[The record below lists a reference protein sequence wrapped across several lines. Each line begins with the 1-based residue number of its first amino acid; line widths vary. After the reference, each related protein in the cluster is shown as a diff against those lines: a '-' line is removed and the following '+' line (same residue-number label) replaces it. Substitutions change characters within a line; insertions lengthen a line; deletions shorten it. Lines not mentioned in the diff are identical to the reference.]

1 MTNSHSIIAIV
12 GRPNVG
18 KSTLFNR
25 LVGRRSA
32 IVEKMPGVTRDRKY
46 GISKYHGYEFIAI
59 DTGGFETVAESS
71 LRKQMVQ
78 QARLAVE
85 EADCVLFVV
94 NAQEGWTPVDAEIY
108 RTLVEDEIRLFV
120 VVNKADNPRLEEES
134 SDFYQLGVEIIYPVS
149 AEHNRGID
157 GLLEEVDKMVPLRME
172 EKPDPAEDEEDEE
185 DRSKEPIAVAVI
197 GKPNAGKSSI
207 VNALL
212 RKERM
217 IVDSVSGTTRDPV
230 DSLCNFEGREFLL
243 VDTAGIR
250 RRGKVSEKIETFSI
264 VSALKSIERADVTLL
279 IIDTEEGI
287 TEQVMKIAG
296 YANERKKSLLIIM
309 NKWDLVK
316 KDGKTLKQVEEE
328 VYDRLGFISFAPI
341 LFVSAKTGQR
351 VPLIF
356 EKILSVHAQYVRR
369 IQTSDLNTIL
379 QLIVNQHP
387 PPSKSGRPTNVY
399 YGNQVSVAPPTFVFM
414 TNNPD
419 KTNFAYERYITN
431 QFRYHFGF
439 EGTPLNFIWR
449 KKKSARSRSA
459 GKKSWKI

>member
-1 MTNSHSIIAIV
+1 MSNPHSIVAIV

-32 IVEKMPGVTRDRKY
+32 IVEKKPGVTRDRNY

-59 DTGGFETVAESS
+59 DTGGFEPVAESL

-94 NAQEGWTPVDAEIY
+94 NAQEGWTPADGEIY
-108 RTLVEDEIRLFV
+108 RTLVEAETRLFV

-134 SDFYQLGVEIIYPVS
+134 TDFYQLGVEIIYPVS

-157 GLLEEVDKMVPLRME
+157 GLLEEVDQLVSLKME
-172 EKPDPAEDEEDEE
+172 EKRDSTEEVG
-185 DRSKEPIAVAVI
+185 RSKEPIAVAVI

-217 IVDSVSGTTRDPV
+217 IVDSVAGTTRDPV
-230 DSLCNFEGREFLL
+230 DSHCSYEGREYLL

-250 RRGKVSEKIETFSI
+250 RRGKVSQKIETFSI

-279 IIDTEEGI
+279 IIDAEEGI

-296 YANERKKSLLIIM
+296 YANERKKSLLIVM

-316 KDGKTLKQVEEE
+316 KDGTTLKQVEEE

-341 LFVSAKTGQR
+341 LFVSAKTGLR
-351 VPLIF
+351 VPQIF
-356 EKILSVHAQYVRR
+356 EKILSVHGQYVRR

-387 PPSKSGRPTNVY
+387 PPSKSGRPTKVY

-414 TNNPD
+414 TNNPE
-419 KTNFAYERYITN
+419 KTNFAYERYIAN

-439 EGTPLNFIWR
+439 EGSPLNFIWR
-449 KKKSARSRSA
+449 KKKSARSNNT

>member
-1 MTNSHSIIAIV
+1 MSNPHSIVAIV

-32 IVEKMPGVTRDRKY
+32 IVEKMPGVTRDRNY

-59 DTGGFETVAESS
+59 DTGGFEPVAESS

-85 EADCVLFVV
+85 EADCVLFIV
-94 NAQEGWTPVDAEIY
+94 NAQEGWTPADGEIY
-108 RTLVEDEIRLFV
+108 RTLVEANTKLYV

-134 SDFYQLGVEIIYPVS
+134 SDFYQLGVETIYPVS

-157 GLLEEVDKMVPLRME
+157 GLLEEVNHLVPLKME
-172 EKPDPAEDEEDEE
+172 EKQVYDEED

-230 DSLCNFEGREFLL
+230 DSHCSYEGREYLL

-250 RRGKVSEKIETFSI
+250 RRGKVSQKIETFSI

-279 IIDTEEGI
+279 IIDAEEGI

-296 YANERKKSLLIIM
+296 YANERKKSLLIVM

-328 VYDRLGFISFAPI
+328 VYDRLGFIGFAPI

-351 VPLIF
+351 VPQIF
-356 EKILSVHAQYVRR
+356 EKILIVHAQYVRR

-387 PPSKSGRPTNVY
+387 PPSKSGRPTKVY

-414 TNNPD
+414 TNNPE
-419 KTNFAYERYITN
+419 KTNFAYERYIAN

-449 KKKSARSRSA
+449 KKKSARSRNA

>member
-1 MTNSHSIIAIV
+1 MSNPQSIVAIV

-32 IVEKMPGVTRDRKY
+32 IVEKKPGVTRDRNY
-46 GISKYHGYEFIAI
+46 GISKYHGYEFIVI
-59 DTGGFETVAESS
+59 DTGGFEPVSESS
-71 LRKQMVQ
+71 LRNQMVQ

-94 NAQEGWTPVDAEIY
+94 NAQEGCTHVDGEIY
-108 RTLVEDEIRLFV
+108 RTLMVQNDTRLFV

-134 SDFYQLGVEIIYPVS
+134 SDFYQLGVEVIYPVS

-157 GLLEEVDKMVPLRME
+157 GLLEEVDKLVPLKELER
-172 EKPDPAEDEEDEE
+172 DSAADADI
-185 DRSKEPIAVAVI
+185 SNEPIAVAVI

-207 VNALL
+207 VNAMLG
-212 RKERM
+212 KERM

-230 DSLCNFEGREFLL
+230 DSICNYEGREYLL

-250 RRGKVSEKIETFSI
+250 RRGKVSQKIETFSI
-264 VSALKSIERADVTLL
+264 VSALKSIERAEVTLL
-279 IIDTEEGI
+279 IIDALEGI
-287 TEQVMKIAG
+287 TDQVMKIAG
-296 YANERKKSLLIIM
+296 YANERKKSLLIVM
-309 NKWDLVK
+309 NKWDLVN
-316 KDGKTLKQVEEE
+316 KDGKNLKQVEEE

-351 VPLIF
+351 IPQIF
-356 EKILSVHAQYVRR
+356 EKILNVHGQYVRR

-387 PPSKSGRPTNVY
+387 PPSKSGRPTKVF
-399 YGNQVSVAPPTFVFM
+399 YGNQVSVAPPSFVFM

-419 KTNFAYERYITN
+419 KTNFAYERYIAN

-449 KKKSARSRSA
+449 KKKSTRSRNA
-459 GKKSWKI
+459 GKKS

>member
-1 MTNSHSIIAIV
+1 MTNSHSIVAIV

-46 GISKYHGYEFIAI
+46 GIAKYHGYEFIAI

-94 NAQEGWTPVDAEIY
+94 NAQEGWTPADAEIY
-108 RTLVEDEIRLFV
+108 RTLVEDETRLFV

-134 SDFYQLGVEIIYPVS
+134 SDFYQLGVEIIYLVS

-172 EKPDPAEDEEDEE
+172 EKPDPAEEEEE

-212 RKERM
+212 RKDRM

-230 DSLCNFEGREFLL
+230 DSLCKFEGREFLL

-279 IIDTEEGI
+279 IIDAEEGI

-356 EKILSVHAQYVRR
+356 EKILSVHGQYVRR

-387 PPSKSGRPTNVY
+387 PPSKSGRPTKVY

-419 KTNFAYERYITN
+419 KTNFAYERYIAN

>member
-1 MTNSHSIIAIV
+1 MSNPHSIVAIV

-32 IVEKMPGVTRDRKY
+32 IVEKKPGVTRDRNY

-59 DTGGFETVAESS
+59 DTGGFEPVAESL

-94 NAQEGWTPVDAEIY
+94 NAQEGWTPADGEIY
-108 RTLVEDEIRLFV
+108 RTLVEAETRLFV

-134 SDFYQLGVEIIYPVS
+134 TDFYQLGVEIIYPVS

-157 GLLEEVDKMVPLRME
+157 GLLEEVDQLVSLKME
-172 EKPDPAEDEEDEE
+172 EKRDSTEEV

-230 DSLCNFEGREFLL
+230 DSHCSYEGREYLL

-250 RRGKVSEKIETFSI
+250 RRGKVSQKVETFSI

-279 IIDTEEGI
+279 IIDAEEGI

-296 YANERKKSLLIIM
+296 YANERKKSLLIVM

-316 KDGKTLKQVEEE
+316 KDGTTLKQVEEE

-341 LFVSAKTGQR
+341 LFVSAKTGLR
-351 VPLIF
+351 VPQIF
-356 EKILSVHAQYVRR
+356 EKILSVHGQYVRR

-387 PPSKSGRPTNVY
+387 PPSKSGRPTKVY

-414 TNNPD
+414 TNNPE
-419 KTNFAYERYITN
+419 KTNFAYERYIAN

-439 EGTPLNFIWR
+439 EGSPLNFIWR
-449 KKKSARSRSA
+449 KKKSARSNNT

>member
-1 MTNSHSIIAIV
+1 MSNPHSIVAIV

-32 IVEKMPGVTRDRKY
+32 IVEKMPGVTRDRNY

-59 DTGGFETVAESS
+59 DTGGFEPVAESS

-85 EADCVLFVV
+85 EADCVLFIV
-94 NAQEGWTPVDAEIY
+94 NAQEGWTPADGEIY
-108 RTLVEDEIRLFV
+108 RTLVEANTKLYV

-134 SDFYQLGVEIIYPVS
+134 SDFYQLGVETIYPVS

-157 GLLEEVDKMVPLRME
+157 GLLEEVNHLVPLKME
-172 EKPDPAEDEEDEE
+172 EKQVYDEED

-230 DSLCNFEGREFLL
+230 DSHCSYEGREYLL

-250 RRGKVSEKIETFSI
+250 RRGKVSQKIETFSI

-279 IIDTEEGI
+279 IIDAEEGI

-296 YANERKKSLLIIM
+296 YANERKKSLLIVM

-351 VPLIF
+351 VPQIF
-356 EKILSVHAQYVRR
+356 EKILIVHGQYVRR

-387 PPSKSGRPTNVY
+387 PPSKSGRPTKVY

-414 TNNPD
+414 TNNPE
-419 KTNFAYERYITN
+419 KTNFAYERYIAN

-449 KKKSARSRSA
+449 KKKSARSKNA

>member
-1 MTNSHSIIAIV
+1 MTNSHSIVAIV

-46 GISKYHGYEFIAI
+46 GIAKYHGYEFIAI

-94 NAQEGWTPVDAEIY
+94 NAQEGWTPADAEIY
-108 RTLVEDEIRLFV
+108 RTLVEDETRLFV

-134 SDFYQLGVEIIYPVS
+134 SDFYQLGVEIIYPIS

-172 EKPDPAEDEEDEE
+172 EKPDPAAEEEE

-279 IIDTEEGI
+279 IIDAEEGI

-356 EKILSVHAQYVRR
+356 EKILSVHGQYVRR

-387 PPSKSGRPTNVY
+387 PPSKSGRPTKVY

-419 KTNFAYERYITN
+419 KTNFAYERYIAN

-449 KKKSARSRSA
+449 KKKSARSRTT

>member
-1 MTNSHSIIAIV
+1 MSNPQSIVAIV

-32 IVEKMPGVTRDRKY
+32 IVEKKPGVTRDRNY
-46 GISKYHGYEFIAI
+46 GISKYHGYEFIVI
-59 DTGGFETVAESS
+59 DTGGFEPVSESS
-71 LRKQMVQ
+71 LRNQMVQ

-94 NAQEGWTPVDAEIY
+94 NAQEGCTPVDGEIY
-108 RTLVEDEIRLFV
+108 RTLMVENDIKLFV

-134 SDFYQLGVEIIYPVS
+134 SDFYQLGVEAIYPVS

-157 GLLEEVDKMVPLRME
+157 GLLEEVDNLVPLKELER
-172 EKPDPAEDEEDEE
+172 DSADEV
-185 DRSKEPIAVAVI
+185 DRSNEPIAVAVI

-207 VNALL
+207 VNAMLG
-212 RKERM
+212 KERM

-230 DSLCNFEGREFLL
+230 DSICNYEGREYLL

-250 RRGKVSEKIETFSI
+250 RRGKVSQKIETFSI
-264 VSALKSIERADVTLL
+264 VSALKSIERAEVTLL
-279 IIDTEEGI
+279 IIDAEEGI

-296 YANERKKSLLIIM
+296 YANERKKSLLIVM
-309 NKWDLVK
+309 NKWDLVN
-316 KDGKTLKQVEEE
+316 KDSKNLKQVEEE

-351 VPLIF
+351 IPQIF
-356 EKILSVHAQYVRR
+356 EKILNVHGQYVRR

-387 PPSKSGRPTNVY
+387 PPSKSGRPTKVF
-399 YGNQVSVAPPTFVFM
+399 YGNQVSVAPPSFVFM

-419 KTNFAYERYITN
+419 KTNFAYERYIAN

-449 KKKSARSRSA
+449 KKKSTRSRNV
-459 GKKSWKI
+459 GKKS

>member
-1 MTNSHSIIAIV
+1 MSNPHSIVAIV

-32 IVEKMPGVTRDRKY
+32 IVEKMPGVTRDRNY

-59 DTGGFETVAESS
+59 DTGGFEPVAESS

-85 EADCVLFVV
+85 EADCVLFIV
-94 NAQEGWTPVDAEIY
+94 NAQEGWTPADGEIY
-108 RTLVEDEIRLFV
+108 RTLVEANTKLYV

-134 SDFYQLGVEIIYPVS
+134 SDFYQLGVETIYPVS

-157 GLLEEVDKMVPLRME
+157 GLLEEVNQLVPLKME
-172 EKPDPAEDEEDEE
+172 EKQVYDEED

-230 DSLCNFEGREFLL
+230 DSHCSYEGREYLL

-250 RRGKVSEKIETFSI
+250 RRGKVSQKIETFSI

-279 IIDTEEGI
+279 IIDAEEGI

-296 YANERKKSLLIIM
+296 YANERKKSLLIVM

-328 VYDRLGFISFAPI
+328 VYDRLGFIGFAPI

-351 VPLIF
+351 VPQIF
-356 EKILSVHAQYVRR
+356 EKILIVHAQYVRR

-387 PPSKSGRPTNVY
+387 PPSKSGRPTKVY

-414 TNNPD
+414 TNNPE
-419 KTNFAYERYITN
+419 KTNFAYERYIAN

-449 KKKSARSRSA
+449 KKKSARSKNA

>member
-1 MTNSHSIIAIV
+1 MSNPQSIVAIV

-32 IVEKMPGVTRDRKY
+32 IVEKKPGVTRDRNY
-46 GISKYHGYEFIAI
+46 GISKYHGYEFIVI
-59 DTGGFETVAESS
+59 DTGGFEPVSESS
-71 LRKQMVQ
+71 LRNQMVQ

-94 NAQEGWTPVDAEIY
+94 NAQEGCTHVDGEIY
-108 RTLVEDEIRLFV
+108 RTLMVQNDTRLFV

-134 SDFYQLGVEIIYPVS
+134 SDFYQLGVEAIYPVS

-157 GLLEEVDKMVPLRME
+157 GLLEEVDNLVPLKEGKR
-172 EKPDPAEDEEDEE
+172 DSVDEV
-185 DRSKEPIAVAVI
+185 DRSNEPIAVAVI

-207 VNALL
+207 VNAMLG
-212 RKERM
+212 KERM

-230 DSLCNFEGREFLL
+230 DSICNYEGREYLL

-250 RRGKVSEKIETFSI
+250 RRGKVSQKIETFSI
-264 VSALKSIERADVTLL
+264 VSALKSIERAEVTLL
-279 IIDTEEGI
+279 IIDAEEGI

-296 YANERKKSLLIIM
+296 YANERKKSLLIVM
-309 NKWDLVK
+309 NKWDLVN
-316 KDGKTLKQVEEE
+316 KDGKNLKQVEEE

-351 VPLIF
+351 IPQIF
-356 EKILSVHAQYVRR
+356 EKILNVHGQYVRR

-387 PPSKSGRPTNVY
+387 PPSKSGRPTKVF
-399 YGNQVSVAPPTFVFM
+399 YGNQVSVAPPSFVFM

-419 KTNFAYERYITN
+419 KTNFAYERYIAN

-449 KKKSARSRSA
+449 KKKSTRSRNV
-459 GKKSWKI
+459 GKKS

>member
-1 MTNSHSIIAIV
+1 MSNLHSIVAIV

-32 IVEKMPGVTRDRKY
+32 IVEKKPGVTRDRNY

-59 DTGGFETVAESS
+59 DTGGFEPVAESL

-94 NAQEGWTPVDAEIY
+94 NAQEGWTPADSEIY
-108 RTLVEDEIRLFV
+108 RTLVEAETRLFV

-134 SDFYQLGVEIIYPVS
+134 TDFYQLGVEIIYPVS

-157 GLLEEVDKMVPLRME
+157 GLLEEVDQLVSLKME
-172 EKPDPAEDEEDEE
+172 EKRDSTEEVG
-185 DRSKEPIAVAVI
+185 RSKEPIAVAVI

-212 RKERM
+212 CKERM

-230 DSLCNFEGREFLL
+230 DSHCSYEGREYLL

-250 RRGKVSEKIETFSI
+250 RRGKVSQKIETFSI

-279 IIDTEEGI
+279 IIDAEEGI

-296 YANERKKSLLIIM
+296 YANERKKSLLIVM

-316 KDGKTLKQVEEE
+316 KDGTTLKQVEEE

-341 LFVSAKTGQR
+341 LFVSAKTGLR
-351 VPLIF
+351 VPQIF
-356 EKILSVHAQYVRR
+356 EKILSVHGQYIRR

-387 PPSKSGRPTNVY
+387 PPSKSGRPTKVY

-414 TNNPD
+414 TNNPE
-419 KTNFAYERYITN
+419 KTNFAYERYIAN

-439 EGTPLNFIWR
+439 EGSPLNFIWR
-449 KKKSARSRSA
+449 KKKSARSNNT

>member
-1 MTNSHSIIAIV
+1 MSNPHSIVAIV

-32 IVEKMPGVTRDRKY
+32 IVEKKPGVTRDRNY

-59 DTGGFETVAESS
+59 DTGGFEPVAESL

-94 NAQEGWTPVDAEIY
+94 NAQEGWTPADGEIY
-108 RTLVEDEIRLFV
+108 RTLVEAETRLFV

-134 SDFYQLGVEIIYPVS
+134 TDFYQLGVEIIYPVS

-157 GLLEEVDKMVPLRME
+157 GLLEEVDQLVSLKME
-172 EKPDPAEDEEDEE
+172 EKRDSTEEA

-230 DSLCNFEGREFLL
+230 DSHCSYEGREYLL

-250 RRGKVSEKIETFSI
+250 RRGKVSQKIETFSI

-279 IIDTEEGI
+279 IIDAEEGI

-296 YANERKKSLLIIM
+296 YANERKKSLLIVM

-316 KDGKTLKQVEEE
+316 KDGTTLKQVEEE

-341 LFVSAKTGQR
+341 LFVSAKTGLR
-351 VPLIF
+351 VPQIF
-356 EKILSVHAQYVRR
+356 EKILSVHGQYVRR

-387 PPSKSGRPTNVY
+387 PPSKSGRPTKVY

-414 TNNPD
+414 TNNPE
-419 KTNFAYERYITN
+419 KTNFAYERYIAN

-449 KKKSARSRSA
+449 KKKSARSNNA

>member
-1 MTNSHSIIAIV
+1 MSNPHSIVAIV

-32 IVEKMPGVTRDRKY
+32 IVEKKPGVTRDRNY

-59 DTGGFETVAESS
+59 DTGGFEPVAESL

-94 NAQEGWTPVDAEIY
+94 NAQEGWTPADSEIY
-108 RTLVEDEIRLFV
+108 RTLVEAETRLFV

-134 SDFYQLGVEIIYPVS
+134 TDFYQLGVEIIYPVS

-157 GLLEEVDKMVPLRME
+157 GLLEEVDQLVSLKME
-172 EKPDPAEDEEDEE
+172 EKRDSTEEVG
-185 DRSKEPIAVAVI
+185 RSKEPIAVAVI

-217 IVDSVSGTTRDPV
+217 IVDPVAGTTRDPV
-230 DSLCNFEGREFLL
+230 DSHCSYEGREYLL

-250 RRGKVSEKIETFSI
+250 RRGKVSQKIETFSI

-279 IIDTEEGI
+279 IIDAEEGI

-296 YANERKKSLLIIM
+296 YANERKKSLLIVM

-316 KDGKTLKQVEEE
+316 KDGTTLKQVEEE

-341 LFVSAKTGQR
+341 LFVSAKTGLR
-351 VPLIF
+351 VPQIF
-356 EKILSVHAQYVRR
+356 EKILSVHRQYIRR

-387 PPSKSGRPTNVY
+387 PPSKSGRPTKVY

-414 TNNPD
+414 TNNPE
-419 KTNFAYERYITN
+419 KTNFAYERYIAN

-439 EGTPLNFIWR
+439 EGSPLNFIWR
-449 KKKSARSRSA
+449 KKKSARSNNT

>member
-1 MTNSHSIIAIV
+1 
-12 GRPNVG
+12 
-18 KSTLFNR
+18 
-25 LVGRRSA
+25 SA
-32 IVEKMPGVTRDRKY
+32 IVEKKPGVTRDRNY
-46 GISKYHGYEFIAI
+46 GISKYHGYEFIVI
-59 DTGGFETVAESS
+59 DTGGFEPVSESS
-71 LRKQMVQ
+71 LRNQMVQ

-94 NAQEGWTPVDAEIY
+94 NAQEGCTPVDGEIY
-108 RTLVEDEIRLFV
+108 RTLMVENDIRLFV

-134 SDFYQLGVEIIYPVS
+134 SDFYQLGVEAIYPVS

-157 GLLEEVDKMVPLRME
+157 GLLEEVDNLVPLKEGKR
-172 EKPDPAEDEEDEE
+172 DSVDEV
-185 DRSKEPIAVAVI
+185 DRSNEPIAVAVI

-207 VNALL
+207 VNAMLG
-212 RKERM
+212 KERM

-230 DSLCNFEGREFLL
+230 DSICNYEGREYLL

-250 RRGKVSEKIETFSI
+250 RRGKVSQKIETFSI
-264 VSALKSIERADVTLL
+264 VSALKSIERAEVTLL
-279 IIDTEEGI
+279 IIDAEEGI

-296 YANERKKSLLIIM
+296 YANERKKSLLIVM
-309 NKWDLVK
+309 NKWDLVN
-316 KDGKTLKQVEEE
+316 KDSKNLKQVEEE

-351 VPLIF
+351 IPQIF
-356 EKILSVHAQYVRR
+356 EKILNVHGQYVRR

-387 PPSKSGRPTNVY
+387 PPSKSGRPTKVF
-399 YGNQVSVAPPTFVFM
+399 YGNQVSVAPPSFVFM

-419 KTNFAYERYITN
+419 KTNFAYERYIAN

-449 KKKSARSRSA
+449 KKKSTRSRNV
-459 GKKSWKI
+459 GKKS

>member
-1 MTNSHSIIAIV
+1 MSNPHSIVAIV

-32 IVEKMPGVTRDRKY
+32 IVEKKPGVTRDRNY

-59 DTGGFETVAESS
+59 DTGGFEPVAESL

-94 NAQEGWTPVDAEIY
+94 NAQEGWTPADSEIY
-108 RTLVEDEIRLFV
+108 RTLVEAETRLFV

-134 SDFYQLGVEIIYPVS
+134 TDFYQLGVEIIYPVS

-157 GLLEEVDKMVPLRME
+157 GLLEEVDQLVSLKME
-172 EKPDPAEDEEDEE
+172 EKRDSTEEVG
-185 DRSKEPIAVAVI
+185 RSKEPIAVAVI

-217 IVDSVSGTTRDPV
+217 IVDSVAGTTRDPV
-230 DSLCNFEGREFLL
+230 DSHCSYEGREYLL

-250 RRGKVSEKIETFSI
+250 RRGKVSQKIETFSI

-279 IIDTEEGI
+279 IIDAEEGI

-296 YANERKKSLLIIM
+296 YANERKKSLLIVM

-316 KDGKTLKQVEEE
+316 KDGTTLKQVEEE

-341 LFVSAKTGQR
+341 LFVSAKTGLR
-351 VPLIF
+351 VPQIF
-356 EKILSVHAQYVRR
+356 EKILSVHGQYIRR

-387 PPSKSGRPTNVY
+387 PPSKSGRPTKVY

-414 TNNPD
+414 TNNPE
-419 KTNFAYERYITN
+419 KTNFAYERYIAN

-439 EGTPLNFIWR
+439 EGSPLNFIWR
-449 KKKSARSRSA
+449 KKKSARSNNT

>member
-1 MTNSHSIIAIV
+1 MSNPYSIVAIV

-32 IVEKMPGVTRDRKY
+32 IVEKKPGVTRDRNY

-59 DTGGFETVAESS
+59 DTGGFEPVAESL

-94 NAQEGWTPVDAEIY
+94 NAQEGWTPADGEIY
-108 RTLVEDEIRLFV
+108 RTLVEAETRLFV

-134 SDFYQLGVEIIYPVS
+134 TDFYQLGVEIIYPVS

-157 GLLEEVDKMVPLRME
+157 GLLEEVDQLVSLKME
-172 EKPDPAEDEEDEE
+172 EKRDSTEEV

-230 DSLCNFEGREFLL
+230 DSHCSYEGREYLL

-250 RRGKVSEKIETFSI
+250 RRGKVSQKIETFSI

-279 IIDTEEGI
+279 IIDAEEGI

-296 YANERKKSLLIIM
+296 YANERKKSLLIVM

-316 KDGKTLKQVEEE
+316 KDGTTLKQVEEE

-341 LFVSAKTGQR
+341 LFVSAKTGLR
-351 VPLIF
+351 VPQIF
-356 EKILSVHAQYVRR
+356 EKILSVHGQYVRR

-387 PPSKSGRPTNVY
+387 PPSKSGRPTKVY

-414 TNNPD
+414 TNNPE
-419 KTNFAYERYITN
+419 KTNFAYERYIAN

-439 EGTPLNFIWR
+439 EGSPLNFIWR
-449 KKKSARSRSA
+449 KKKSARSNNT

>member
-1 MTNSHSIIAIV
+1 MSNPHSIVAIV

-32 IVEKMPGVTRDRKY
+32 IVEKKPGVTRDRNY

-59 DTGGFETVAESS
+59 DTGGFEPVAESL

-94 NAQEGWTPVDAEIY
+94 NAQEGWTPADSEIY
-108 RTLVEDEIRLFV
+108 RSLVEAETRLFV

-134 SDFYQLGVEIIYPVS
+134 TDFYQLGVEIIYPVS

-157 GLLEEVDKMVPLRME
+157 GLLEEVDQLVSLKME
-172 EKPDPAEDEEDEE
+172 EKRDSTEEV

-230 DSLCNFEGREFLL
+230 DSHCSYEGREYLL

-250 RRGKVSEKIETFSI
+250 RRGKVSQKVETFSI

-279 IIDTEEGI
+279 IIDAEEGI

-296 YANERKKSLLIIM
+296 YANERKKSLLIVM

-316 KDGKTLKQVEEE
+316 KDGTTLKQVEEE

-341 LFVSAKTGQR
+341 LFVSAKTGLR
-351 VPLIF
+351 VPQIF
-356 EKILSVHAQYVRR
+356 EKILSVHGQYVRR

-387 PPSKSGRPTNVY
+387 PPSKSGRPTKVY

-414 TNNPD
+414 TNNPE
-419 KTNFAYERYITN
+419 KTNFAYERYIAN

-449 KKKSARSRSA
+449 KKKSARSNNA
-459 GKKSWKI
+459 GKNSWKI

>member
-1 MTNSHSIIAIV
+1 MTNSHSIVAIV

-46 GISKYHGYEFIAI
+46 GIAKYHGYEFIAI

-94 NAQEGWTPVDAEIY
+94 NAQEGWTPADAEIY
-108 RTLVEDEIRLFV
+108 RTLVEDETRLFV

-134 SDFYQLGVEIIYPVS
+134 SDFYQLGVEIIYLVS

-172 EKPDPAEDEEDEE
+172 EKPDPAAEEEE

-279 IIDTEEGI
+279 IIDAEEGI

-356 EKILSVHAQYVRR
+356 EKILSVHGQYVRR

-387 PPSKSGRPTNVY
+387 PPSKSGRPTKVY

-419 KTNFAYERYITN
+419 KTNFAYERYIAN

>member
-1 MTNSHSIIAIV
+1 MSNPQSIVAIV

-32 IVEKMPGVTRDRKY
+32 IVEKKPGVTRDRNY
-46 GISKYHGYEFIAI
+46 SISKYHGYEFIVI
-59 DTGGFETVAESS
+59 DTGGFEPVSESS
-71 LRKQMVQ
+71 LRNQMVQ

-94 NAQEGWTPVDAEIY
+94 NAQEGCTPVDGEIY
-108 RTLVEDEIRLFV
+108 RTLMVENDTRLFV

-134 SDFYQLGVEIIYPVS
+134 SDFYQLGVEAIYPVS

-157 GLLEEVDKMVPLRME
+157 GLLEEVDKLVPLKEGKR
-172 EKPDPAEDEEDEE
+172 DSVDADI
-185 DRSKEPIAVAVI
+185 SNEPIAVAVI

-207 VNALL
+207 VNAMLG
-212 RKERM
+212 KERM

-230 DSLCNFEGREFLL
+230 DSICNYEGREYLL

-250 RRGKVSEKIETFSI
+250 RRGKVSQKIETFSI
-264 VSALKSIERADVTLL
+264 VSALKSIERAEVTLL
-279 IIDTEEGI
+279 IIDAEEGI
-287 TEQVMKIAG
+287 TDQVMKIAG
-296 YANERKKSLLIIM
+296 YANERKKSLLIVM
-309 NKWDLVK
+309 NKWDLVN
-316 KDGKTLKQVEEE
+316 KDSKNLKQVEEE

-341 LFVSAKTGQR
+341 LFVSAKTGQSI
-351 VPLIF
+351 PQIF
-356 EKILSVHAQYVRR
+356 EKILSVHGQYVRR

-387 PPSKSGRPTNVY
+387 PPSKSGRPTKVF
-399 YGNQVSVAPPTFVFM
+399 YGNQVSVAPPSFVFM

-419 KTNFAYERYITN
+419 KTNFAYERYIAN

-439 EGTPLNFIWR
+439 EGSPLNFIWR
-449 KKKSARSRSA
+449 KKKSTRSRNA
-459 GKKSWKI
+459 GKKS

>member
-1 MTNSHSIIAIV
+1 MSNPQSIVAIV

-32 IVEKMPGVTRDRKY
+32 IVEKKPGVTRDRNY
-46 GISKYHGYEFIAI
+46 GISKYHGYEFIVI
-59 DTGGFETVAESS
+59 DTGGFEPVSESS
-71 LRKQMVQ
+71 LRNQMVQ

-94 NAQEGWTPVDAEIY
+94 NAQEGCTHVDGEIY
-108 RTLVEDEIRLFV
+108 RTLMVQNDTRLFV
-120 VVNKADNPRLEEES
+120 VVNKVDNPRLEEES
-134 SDFYQLGVEIIYPVS
+134 SDFYQLGVEVIYPVS

-157 GLLEEVDKMVPLRME
+157 GLLEEVDKLVPLKELER
-172 EKPDPAEDEEDEE
+172 DSAADADI
-185 DRSKEPIAVAVI
+185 SNEPIAVAVI

-207 VNALL
+207 VNAML

-230 DSLCNFEGREFLL
+230 DSICNYEGREYLL

-250 RRGKVSEKIETFSI
+250 RRGKVSQKIETFSI
-264 VSALKSIERADVTLL
+264 VSALKSIERAEVTLL
-279 IIDTEEGI
+279 IIDAEEGI

-296 YANERKKSLLIIM
+296 YANERKKSLLIVM
-309 NKWDLVK
+309 NKWDLVN
-316 KDGKTLKQVEEE
+316 KDSKNLKQVEEE

-351 VPLIF
+351 IPQIF
-356 EKILSVHAQYVRR
+356 EKILNVHGQYVRR

-387 PPSKSGRPTNVY
+387 PPSKSGRPTKVF
-399 YGNQVSVAPPTFVFM
+399 YGNQVSVAPPSFVFM

-419 KTNFAYERYITN
+419 KTNFAYERYIAN

-449 KKKSARSRSA
+449 KKKSTRSRNA
-459 GKKSWKI
+459 GKKS

>member
-1 MTNSHSIIAIV
+1 MSNPYSIVAIV

-32 IVEKMPGVTRDRKY
+32 IVEKKPGVTRDRNY

-59 DTGGFETVAESS
+59 DTGGFEPVAESL

-94 NAQEGWTPVDAEIY
+94 NAQEGWTPADGEIY
-108 RTLVEDEIRLFV
+108 RTLVEAETRLFV

-134 SDFYQLGVEIIYPVS
+134 TDFYQLGVEIIYPVS

-157 GLLEEVDKMVPLRME
+157 GLLEEVDQLVSLKME
-172 EKPDPAEDEEDEE
+172 EKRDSTEEA

-230 DSLCNFEGREFLL
+230 DSHCSYEGREYLL

-250 RRGKVSEKIETFSI
+250 RRGKVSQKVETFSI

-279 IIDTEEGI
+279 IIDAEEGI

-296 YANERKKSLLIIM
+296 YANERKKSLLIVM

-316 KDGKTLKQVEEE
+316 KDGTTLKQVEEE
-328 VYDRLGFISFAPI
+328 VYDRMGFISFAPI
-341 LFVSAKTGQR
+341 LFVSAKTGLR
-351 VPLIF
+351 VPQIF
-356 EKILSVHAQYVRR
+356 EKILSVHGQYVRR

-387 PPSKSGRPTNVY
+387 PPSKSGRPTKVY

-414 TNNPD
+414 TNNPE
-419 KTNFAYERYITN
+419 KTNFAYERYIAN

-449 KKKSARSRSA
+449 KKKSARSNNA

>member
-1 MTNSHSIIAIV
+1 MSNPQSIVAIV

-32 IVEKMPGVTRDRKY
+32 IVEKKPGVTRDRNY
-46 GISKYHGYEFIAI
+46 GISKYHGYEFIVI
-59 DTGGFETVAESS
+59 DTGGFEPVSESS
-71 LRKQMVQ
+71 LRNQMVQ

-94 NAQEGWTPVDAEIY
+94 NAQEGCTPVDGEIY
-108 RTLVEDEIRLFV
+108 RTLMVENDIRLFV

-134 SDFYQLGVEIIYPVS
+134 SDFYQLGVEAIYPVS

-157 GLLEEVDKMVPLRME
+157 GLLEQVDNLVPLKEGKRDSVDEVD
-172 EKPDPAEDEEDEE
+172 
-185 DRSKEPIAVAVI
+185 RSNEPIAVAVI

-207 VNALL
+207 VNAMLG
-212 RKERM
+212 KERM

-230 DSLCNFEGREFLL
+230 DSICNYEGREYLL

-250 RRGKVSEKIETFSI
+250 RRGKVSQKIETFSI
-264 VSALKSIERADVTLL
+264 VSALKSIERAEVTLL
-279 IIDTEEGI
+279 IIDAEEGI

-296 YANERKKSLLIIM
+296 YANERKKSLLIVM
-309 NKWDLVK
+309 NKWDLVN
-316 KDGKTLKQVEEE
+316 KDSKNLKQVEEE

-351 VPLIF
+351 IPQIF
-356 EKILSVHAQYVRR
+356 EKILNVHGQYVRR

-387 PPSKSGRPTNVY
+387 PPSKSGRPTKVF
-399 YGNQVSVAPPTFVFM
+399 YGNQVSVAPPSFVFM

-419 KTNFAYERYITN
+419 KTNFAYERYIAN

-449 KKKSARSRSA
+449 KKKSTRSRNV
-459 GKKSWKI
+459 GKKS

>member
-1 MTNSHSIIAIV
+1 MSNPHSIVAIV

-32 IVEKMPGVTRDRKY
+32 IVEKMPGVTRDRNY

-59 DTGGFETVAESS
+59 DTGGFEPVAESS

-78 QARLAVE
+78 QARRAVE
-85 EADCVLFVV
+85 EADCVLFIV
-94 NAQEGWTPVDAEIY
+94 NAQEGWTPADGEIY
-108 RTLVEDEIRLFV
+108 RTLVEANTKLYV

-134 SDFYQLGVEIIYPVS
+134 SDFYQLGVETIYPVS

-157 GLLEEVDKMVPLRME
+157 GLLEEVNHLVPLKME
-172 EKPDPAEDEEDEE
+172 EKQVYDEED

-230 DSLCNFEGREFLL
+230 DSHCNYEGREYLL

-250 RRGKVSEKIETFSI
+250 RRGKVSQKIETFSI

-279 IIDTEEGI
+279 IIDAEEGI

-296 YANERKKSLLIIM
+296 YANERKKSLLIVM

-351 VPLIF
+351 VPQIF
-356 EKILSVHAQYVRR
+356 EKILIVHGQYVRR

-387 PPSKSGRPTNVY
+387 PPSKSGRPTKVY

-414 TNNPD
+414 TNNPE
-419 KTNFAYERYITN
+419 KTNFAYERYIAN

-449 KKKSARSRSA
+449 KKKSARSKNA

>member
-1 MTNSHSIIAIV
+1 MSNPQSIVAIV

-32 IVEKMPGVTRDRKY
+32 IVEKKPGVTRDRNY
-46 GISKYHGYEFIAI
+46 GISKYHGYEFIVI
-59 DTGGFETVAESS
+59 DTGGFEPVSESS
-71 LRKQMVQ
+71 LRNQMVQ

-94 NAQEGWTPVDAEIY
+94 NAQEGCTPVDGEIY
-108 RTLVEDEIRLFV
+108 RTLMVENDTRLFV

-134 SDFYQLGVEIIYPVS
+134 SDFYQLGVEAIYPVS

-157 GLLEEVDKMVPLRME
+157 GLLEEVDKIVPLKE
-172 EKPDPAEDEEDEE
+172 GKIDTADEV
-185 DRSKEPIAVAVI
+185 DRSSEPIAVAVI

-207 VNALL
+207 VNAML

-230 DSLCNFEGREFLL
+230 DSICNYEGREYLL

-250 RRGKVSEKIETFSI
+250 RRGKVSQKIETFSI
-264 VSALKSIERADVTLL
+264 VSALKSIERAEVTLL
-279 IIDTEEGI
+279 IIDAEEGI

-296 YANERKKSLLIIM
+296 YANERKKSLLIVM
-309 NKWDLVK
+309 NKWDLVN
-316 KDGKTLKQVEEE
+316 KDSKNLKQVEEE

-341 LFVSAKTGQR
+341 LFVSAKTGQSI
-351 VPLIF
+351 PQIF
-356 EKILSVHAQYVRR
+356 EKILSVHGQYVRR

-387 PPSKSGRPTNVY
+387 PPSKSGRPTKVF
-399 YGNQVSVAPPTFVFM
+399 YGNQVSVAPPSFVFM

-419 KTNFAYERYITN
+419 KTNFAYERYIAN

-449 KKKSARSRSA
+449 KKKSTRSRNV
-459 GKKSWKI
+459 GKKS

>member
-1 MTNSHSIIAIV
+1 MSNPHSIVAIV

-32 IVEKMPGVTRDRKY
+32 IVEKMPGVTRDRNY

-59 DTGGFETVAESS
+59 DTGGFEPVAESS

-78 QARLAVE
+78 QARRAVE
-85 EADCVLFVV
+85 EADCVLFIV
-94 NAQEGWTPVDAEIY
+94 NAQEGWTPADGEIY
-108 RTLVEDEIRLFV
+108 RTLVEANTKLYV

-134 SDFYQLGVEIIYPVS
+134 SDFYQLGVETIYPVS

-157 GLLEEVDKMVPLRME
+157 GLLEEVNHLVPLKME
-172 EKPDPAEDEEDEE
+172 EKQVYDEED

-230 DSLCNFEGREFLL
+230 DSHCSYEGREYLL

-250 RRGKVSEKIETFSI
+250 RRGKVSQKIETFSI

-279 IIDTEEGI
+279 IIDAEEGI

-296 YANERKKSLLIIM
+296 YANERKKSLLIVM

-328 VYDRLGFISFAPI
+328 VYDRLGFIGFAPI

-351 VPLIF
+351 VPQIF
-356 EKILSVHAQYVRR
+356 EKILIVHAQYVRR

-387 PPSKSGRPTNVY
+387 PPSKSGRPTKVY

-414 TNNPD
+414 TNNPE
-419 KTNFAYERYITN
+419 KTNFAYERYIAN

-449 KKKSARSRSA
+449 KKKSARSKNA

>member
-1 MTNSHSIIAIV
+1 MSNPQSIVAIV

-32 IVEKMPGVTRDRKY
+32 IVEKKPGVTRDRNY
-46 GISKYHGYEFIAI
+46 GISKYHGYEFIVI
-59 DTGGFETVAESS
+59 DTGGFEPVSESS
-71 LRKQMVQ
+71 LRNQMVQ

-94 NAQEGWTPVDAEIY
+94 NAQEGCTPVDGEIY
-108 RTLVEDEIRLFV
+108 RTLMVENDTRLFV

-134 SDFYQLGVEIIYPVS
+134 SDFYQLGVEAIYPVS

-157 GLLEEVDKMVPLRME
+157 GLLEEVDNLVPLKELER
-172 EKPDPAEDEEDEE
+172 DSADEV
-185 DRSKEPIAVAVI
+185 DRSNEPIAVAVI
-197 GKPNAGKSSI
+197 GKPNAGKTSI
-207 VNALL
+207 VNAML

-230 DSLCNFEGREFLL
+230 DSICNYEGREYLL

-250 RRGKVSEKIETFSI
+250 RRGKVSQKIETFSI
-264 VSALKSIERADVTLL
+264 VSALKSIERAEVTLL
-279 IIDTEEGI
+279 IIDAEEGI

-296 YANERKKSLLIIM
+296 YANERKKSLLIVM
-309 NKWDLVK
+309 NKWDLVN
-316 KDGKTLKQVEEE
+316 KDGKNLKQVEEE

-351 VPLIF
+351 IPQIF
-356 EKILSVHAQYVRR
+356 EKILNVHGQYVRR

-387 PPSKSGRPTNVY
+387 PPSKSGRPTKVF
-399 YGNQVSVAPPTFVFM
+399 YGNQVSVAPPSFVFM

-419 KTNFAYERYITN
+419 KTNFAYERYIAN

-449 KKKSARSRSA
+449 KKKSTRSNNA
-459 GKKSWKI
+459 GKKL

>member
-1 MTNSHSIIAIV
+1 MSSPQTVVALI

-25 LVGRRSA
+25 LLGRRSA
-32 IVEKMPGVTRDRKY
+32 IVEKKPGVTRDRNSGIAKY
-46 GISKYHGYEFIAI
+46 QGYEFLAV
-59 DTGGFETVAESS
+59 DTGGFEPVAETS
-71 LRKQMVQ
+71 LIWQMSQ

-85 EADCVLFVV
+85 EADCVLFIV
-94 NAQEGWTPVDAEIY
+94 NVQEGWTQGDGEIY
-108 RTLVEDEIRLFV
+108 RTLVEADTPLFV

-134 SDFYQLGVEIIYPVS
+134 FEFHRLGVEKIFPVS

-157 GLLEEVDKMVPLRME
+157 GLLEEVDQLVPLKIV
-172 EKPDPAEDEEDEE
+172 EKEDSNEGLTRPDAPV
-185 DRSKEPIAVAVI
+185 AVAVI

-230 DSLCNFEGREFLL
+230 DSQCNYEGRNILL

-250 RRGKVSEKIETFSI
+250 RRGKVSQKIETFSI
-264 VSALKSIERADVTLL
+264 VSALKSIKRADVTLL
-279 IIDTEEGI
+279 IIDAGEGV
-287 TEQVMKIAG
+287 TEQVTKIAG
-296 YANERKKSLLIIM
+296 YANERKKSLVIVM
-309 NKWDLVK
+309 NKWDLAK
-316 KDGKTLKQVEEE
+316 KDGKTEKEARED
-328 VYDRLGFISFAPI
+328 VYDSLNFINFAPVI
-341 LFVSAKTGQR
+341 FVSAKTGQQ
-351 VPLIF
+351 VPQIF
-356 EKILSVHAQYVRR
+356 ENILRVHEQYVRR

-379 QLIVNQHP
+379 HLIVNQHP
-387 PPSKSGRPTNVY
+387 PPSKSGRPTKVY

-414 TNNPD
+414 TNNPE
-419 KTNFAYERYITN
+419 KTNFAYERYISN

-449 KKKSARSRSA
+449 KKKSTRS
-459 GKKSWKI
+459 KKSGKRA

>member
-1 MTNSHSIIAIV
+1 MSNPQSIVAIV

-32 IVEKMPGVTRDRKY
+32 IVEKKPGVTRDRNY
-46 GISKYHGYEFIAI
+46 GISKYHGYEFIVI
-59 DTGGFETVAESS
+59 DTGGFEPVSESS
-71 LRKQMVQ
+71 LRNQMVQ

-94 NAQEGWTPVDAEIY
+94 NAQEGCTPVDGEIY
-108 RTLVEDEIRLFV
+108 RTLMVENDIRLFV

-134 SDFYQLGVEIIYPVS
+134 SDFYQLGVEAIYPVS

-157 GLLEEVDKMVPLRME
+157 GLLEEVDNLVPLKEGKR
-172 EKPDPAEDEEDEE
+172 DSVDEV
-185 DRSKEPIAVAVI
+185 DRSNEPIAVAVI

-207 VNALL
+207 VNAML

-230 DSLCNFEGREFLL
+230 DSICNYEGREYLL

-250 RRGKVSEKIETFSI
+250 RRGKVSQKIETFSI
-264 VSALKSIERADVTLL
+264 VSALKSIERAEVTLL
-279 IIDTEEGI
+279 IIDAEEGI

-296 YANERKKSLLIIM
+296 YANERKKSLLIVM
-309 NKWDLVK
+309 NKWDLVN
-316 KDGKTLKQVEEE
+316 KDSKNLKQVEEE

-351 VPLIF
+351 IPQIF
-356 EKILSVHAQYVRR
+356 EKILNVHGQYVRR

-387 PPSKSGRPTNVY
+387 PPSKSGRPTKVF
-399 YGNQVSVAPPTFVFM
+399 YGNQVSVAPPSFVFM

-419 KTNFAYERYITN
+419 KTNFAYERYIAN

-449 KKKSARSRSA
+449 KKKSTRSRNA
-459 GKKSWKI
+459 GKKS

>member
-1 MTNSHSIIAIV
+1 MSNPHSIVAIV

-32 IVEKMPGVTRDRKY
+32 IVEKMPGVTRDRNY

-59 DTGGFETVAESS
+59 DTGGFEPVAESS

-78 QARLAVE
+78 QARRAVE
-85 EADCVLFVV
+85 EADCVLFIV
-94 NAQEGWTPVDAEIY
+94 NAQEGWTPADGEIY
-108 RTLVEDEIRLFV
+108 RTLVEANTKLYV

-134 SDFYQLGVEIIYPVS
+134 SDFYQLGVETIYPVS

-157 GLLEEVDKMVPLRME
+157 GLLEEVNHLVPLKME
-172 EKPDPAEDEEDEE
+172 EKQVYDEED

-230 DSLCNFEGREFLL
+230 DSHCSYEGREYLL

-250 RRGKVSEKIETFSI
+250 RRGKVSQKIETFSI

-279 IIDTEEGI
+279 IIDAEEGI

-296 YANERKKSLLIIM
+296 YANERKKSLLIVM

-351 VPLIF
+351 VPQIF
-356 EKILSVHAQYVRR
+356 EKILIVHGQYVRR

-387 PPSKSGRPTNVY
+387 PPSKSGRPTKVY

-414 TNNPD
+414 TNNPE
-419 KTNFAYERYITN
+419 KTNFAYERYIAN

-449 KKKSARSRSA
+449 KKKSARSRNA

>member
-1 MTNSHSIIAIV
+1 MSNPQSIVAIV

-32 IVEKMPGVTRDRKY
+32 IVEKKPGVTRDRNY
-46 GISKYHGYEFIAI
+46 GISKYHGYEFIVI
-59 DTGGFETVAESS
+59 DTGGFEPVSESS
-71 LRKQMVQ
+71 LRNQMVQ

-94 NAQEGWTPVDAEIY
+94 NAQEGCTPVDGEIY
-108 RTLVEDEIRLFV
+108 RTLMVENDIRLFV

-134 SDFYQLGVEIIYPVS
+134 SDFYQLGVEAIYPVS

-157 GLLEEVDKMVPLRME
+157 GLLEQVDNLVPLKEGKRDSVDEVD
-172 EKPDPAEDEEDEE
+172 
-185 DRSKEPIAVAVI
+185 RSNEPIAVAVI

-207 VNALL
+207 VNAML

-230 DSLCNFEGREFLL
+230 DSICNYEGREYLL

-250 RRGKVSEKIETFSI
+250 RRGKVSQKIETFSI
-264 VSALKSIERADVTLL
+264 VSALKSIERAEVTLL
-279 IIDTEEGI
+279 IIDAEEGI

-296 YANERKKSLLIIM
+296 YANERKKSLLIVM
-309 NKWDLVK
+309 NKWDLVN
-316 KDGKTLKQVEEE
+316 KDGKNLKQVEEE

-351 VPLIF
+351 IPQIF
-356 EKILSVHAQYVRR
+356 EKILNVHGQYVRR

-387 PPSKSGRPTNVY
+387 PPSKSGRPTKVF
-399 YGNQVSVAPPTFVFM
+399 YGNQVSVAPPSFVFM

-419 KTNFAYERYITN
+419 KTNFAYERYIAN

-449 KKKSARSRSA
+449 KKKSTRSRIV
-459 GKKSWKI
+459 GKKS

>member
-1 MTNSHSIIAIV
+1 MSNPQSIVAIV

-32 IVEKMPGVTRDRKY
+32 IVEKKPGVTRDRNY
-46 GISKYHGYEFIAI
+46 GISKYHGYEFIVI
-59 DTGGFETVAESS
+59 DTGGFEPVSESS
-71 LRKQMVQ
+71 LRNQMVQ

-94 NAQEGWTPVDAEIY
+94 NAQEGCTPVDGEIY
-108 RTLVEDEIRLFV
+108 RTLMVENDTRLFV

-134 SDFYQLGVEIIYPVS
+134 SDFYQLGVEVIYPVS

-157 GLLEEVDKMVPLRME
+157 GLLEEVDKLVPLKELER
-172 EKPDPAEDEEDEE
+172 DSADEV
-185 DRSKEPIAVAVI
+185 DRSNEPIAVAVI

-207 VNALL
+207 VNAMLG
-212 RKERM
+212 KERM

-230 DSLCNFEGREFLL
+230 DSICNYEGREYLL

-250 RRGKVSEKIETFSI
+250 RRGKVSQKIETFSI
-264 VSALKSIERADVTLL
+264 VSALKSIERAEVTLL
-279 IIDTEEGI
+279 IIDAEEGI

-296 YANERKKSLLIIM
+296 YANERKKSLLIVM
-309 NKWDLVK
+309 NKWDLVN
-316 KDGKTLKQVEEE
+316 KDSKNLKQVEEE

-351 VPLIF
+351 IPQIF
-356 EKILSVHAQYVRR
+356 EKILNVHGQYVRR

-387 PPSKSGRPTNVY
+387 PPSKSGRPTKVF
-399 YGNQVSVAPPTFVFM
+399 YGNQVSVAPPSFVFM

-419 KTNFAYERYITN
+419 KTNFAYERYIAN

-449 KKKSARSRSA
+449 KKKSTRSRNV
-459 GKKSWKI
+459 GKKS

>member
-1 MTNSHSIIAIV
+1 MSNPHSIVAIV

-32 IVEKMPGVTRDRKY
+32 IVEKMPGVTRDRNY

-59 DTGGFETVAESS
+59 DTGGFEPVAESS

-78 QARLAVE
+78 QARRAVE
-85 EADCVLFVV
+85 EADCVLFIV
-94 NAQEGWTPVDAEIY
+94 NAQEGWTPADGEIY
-108 RTLVEDEIRLFV
+108 RTLVEANTKLYV

-134 SDFYQLGVEIIYPVS
+134 SDFYQLGVETIYPVS

-157 GLLEEVDKMVPLRME
+157 GLLEEVNQLVPLKME
-172 EKPDPAEDEEDEE
+172 EKQVYDEED

-230 DSLCNFEGREFLL
+230 DSHCNYEGREYLL

-250 RRGKVSEKIETFSI
+250 RRGKVSQKIETFSI

-279 IIDTEEGI
+279 IIDAEEGI

-296 YANERKKSLLIIM
+296 YANERKKSLLIVM

-351 VPLIF
+351 VPQIF
-356 EKILSVHAQYVRR
+356 EKILIVHGQYVRR

-387 PPSKSGRPTNVY
+387 PPSKSGRPTKVY

-414 TNNPD
+414 TNNPE
-419 KTNFAYERYITN
+419 KTNFAYERYIAN

-449 KKKSARSRSA
+449 KKKSARSRNA

>member
-1 MTNSHSIIAIV
+1 MSNPQSIVAIV

-32 IVEKMPGVTRDRKY
+32 IVEKKPGVTRDRNY
-46 GISKYHGYEFIAI
+46 GISKYHGYEFIVI
-59 DTGGFETVAESS
+59 DTGGFEPVSESS
-71 LRKQMVQ
+71 LRNQMVQ
-78 QARLAVE
+78 QACLAVE

-94 NAQEGWTPVDAEIY
+94 NAQEGCTPLDGEIY
-108 RTLVEDEIRLFV
+108 RTLMVENDIRLFV

-134 SDFYQLGVEIIYPVS
+134 SDFYQLGVEAIYPVS

-157 GLLEEVDKMVPLRME
+157 GLLEEVDNLVPLKEGKR
-172 EKPDPAEDEEDEE
+172 DSVDEV
-185 DRSKEPIAVAVI
+185 DRSNEPIAVAVI

-207 VNALL
+207 VNAMLG
-212 RKERM
+212 KERM

-230 DSLCNFEGREFLL
+230 DSICNYEGREYLL

-250 RRGKVSEKIETFSI
+250 RRGKVSQKIETFSI
-264 VSALKSIERADVTLL
+264 VSALKSIERAEVTLL
-279 IIDTEEGI
+279 IIDAEEGI

-296 YANERKKSLLIIM
+296 YANERKKSLLIVM
-309 NKWDLVK
+309 NKWDLVN
-316 KDGKTLKQVEEE
+316 KDSKNLKQVEEE

-351 VPLIF
+351 IPQIF
-356 EKILSVHAQYVRR
+356 EKILNVHGQYVRR

-387 PPSKSGRPTNVY
+387 PPSKSGRPTKVF
-399 YGNQVSVAPPTFVFM
+399 YGNQVSVAPPSFVFM

-419 KTNFAYERYITN
+419 KTNFAYERYIAN

-449 KKKSARSRSA
+449 KKKSTRSRNV
-459 GKKSWKI
+459 GKKS

>member
-1 MTNSHSIIAIV
+1 MSNPHSIVAIV

-32 IVEKMPGVTRDRKY
+32 IVEKMPGVTRDRNY

-59 DTGGFETVAESS
+59 DTGGFEPVAESS

-85 EADCVLFVV
+85 EADCVLFIV
-94 NAQEGWTPVDAEIY
+94 NALEGWTPADGEIY
-108 RTLVEDEIRLFV
+108 RTLVEANTKLYV

-134 SDFYQLGVEIIYPVS
+134 SDFYQLGVETIYPVS

-157 GLLEEVDKMVPLRME
+157 GLLEEVNHLVPLKME
-172 EKPDPAEDEEDEE
+172 EKQVYDEED

-230 DSLCNFEGREFLL
+230 DSHCNYEGREYLL

-250 RRGKVSEKIETFSI
+250 RRGKVSQKIETFSI

-279 IIDTEEGI
+279 IIDAEEGI

-296 YANERKKSLLIIM
+296 YANERKKSLLIVM

-351 VPLIF
+351 VPQIF
-356 EKILSVHAQYVRR
+356 EKILIVHGQYVRR

-387 PPSKSGRPTNVY
+387 PPSKSGRPTKVY

-414 TNNPD
+414 TNNPE
-419 KTNFAYERYITN
+419 KTNFAYERYIAN

-449 KKKSARSRSA
+449 KKKSARSRNA